1 MNARHTQAPA
11 GLVFSPQTPFSWTR
25 RWALAHRE
33 DRTAVV
39 RRAYR
44 IAGSAQ
50 TDTELAAAVAF
61 CRAHR
66 ATLVLLE

>member
-1 MNARHTQAPA
+1 MNATHSETPA
-11 GLVFSPQTPFSWTR
+11 DLVFSPQTPFSWTR

-33 DRTAVV
+33 DRAAVV

-44 IAGSAQ
+44 IAGSAP

-61 CRAHR
+61 CRTHG
-66 ATLVLLE
+66 ATLVLD